1 MKQFPSH
8 FVAYIGLDWSDRKH
22 DICLIA
28 SDSDKFEYDVINHSP
43 ESIEEWA
50 LALQKRFNNQPIAIC
65 LELKAGPVVYALL
78 KYNFIVLFPIPPKAL
93 CKPKA
98 VMSPFNKAK
107 MSPLS
112 IRGARDN
119 DHDEPSRDRQA
130 GGYSTS

>member
-1 MKQFPSH
+1 MPVLDQF
-8 FVAYIGLDWSDRKH
+8 VNK
-22 DICLIA
+22 
-28 SDSDKFEYDVINHSP
+28 
-43 ESIEEWA
+43 
-50 LALQKRFNNQPIAIC
+50 NQ
-65 LELKAGPVVYALL
+65 
-78 KYNFIVLFPIPPKAL
+78 NL

-112 IRGARDN
+112 IRGARGN